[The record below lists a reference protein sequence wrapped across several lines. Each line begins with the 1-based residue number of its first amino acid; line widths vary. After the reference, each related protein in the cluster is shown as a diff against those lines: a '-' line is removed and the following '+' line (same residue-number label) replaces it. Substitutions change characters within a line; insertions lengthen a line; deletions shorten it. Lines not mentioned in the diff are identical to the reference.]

1 MWPSNQKKIKAK
13 DLNAKVYIYVYES
26 SFSFCSY
33 AHTYDKREVIKMAN
47 TKQYVCR
54 IHIYPK
60 ECSK

>member
-33 AHTYDKREVIKMAN
+33 AHTYDEREVLINMAN
-47 TKQYVCR
+47 SYL
-54 IHIYPK
+54 
-60 ECSK
+60 SKRV